1 MDEIVELVDDQRD
14 DQIVKLRLTGVGVRA
29 IAKQFSISTAEVER
43 VIDRMLA
50 HIDAGF
56 RVRTARLELER
67 LDLLHRAYFA
77 KALSGDT
84 AAGQLLVRIAERR
97 SALLALDSPIRVD
110 IVERQHEVTPA
121 PTSTDRIRAAID
133 RLTGPSPPAGKSH

>member
-1 MDEIVELVDDQRD
+1 MDEIVELVDEQRD
-14 DQIVKLRLTGVGVRA
+14 DQIVKLRLTGASVRA

-97 SALLALDSPIRVD
+97 SALLALDSPVRVD
-110 IVERQHEVTPA
+110 IIERQREIEPRQS
-121 PTSTDRIRAAID
+121 STARLRAALD
-133 RLTGPSPPAGKSH
+133 RLTSQTAGKSH